1 MKTPRLKFYGIE
13 LTLDQ
18 LTRFLLFTNGPR
30 FSNGGWS
37 GLYEGWSKHLEG
49 TFERYDTKPESVQ
62 EFIDLGLVT
71 YLKQDP
77 VKQFYIFQ
85 LTSKGV
91 HYIRHVVINNKRI
104 LQGDSWGWQRRQ
116 RKREKAQAR
125 KAALA
130 LAEHPAPSV

>member
-1 MKTPRLKFYGIE
+1 MKTPKLKFYGIE

-18 LTRFLLFTNGPR
+18 LSRFLLFTNGPR
-30 FSNGGWS
+30 FYTSGWG
-37 GLYEGWSKHLEG
+37 GLYEGWSKHLEAPV
-49 TFERYDTKPESVQ
+49 ERYDTKPESVQ

-77 VKQFYIFQ
+77 VKHFYVFQ

-104 LQGDSWGWQRRQ
+104 SQGNSRGWERRQ
-116 RKREKAQAR
+116 RKREKSRIR

-130 LAEHPAPSV
+130 RAEHPVPSV